1 MIKMQLIALKTIV
14 YCELRRFL
22 RVWPQ
27 SLMPPVIT
35 MVLYFIVFGKFI
47 GSQLHN
53 IHGVSY
59 MQFIVPGIIMMSI
72 IMNAYNNTV
81 FSFFISRF
89 HKSIEE
95 ILVAPV
101 NHHTILLGYAF
112 GGVARGVLTG
122 VLVTISSLFFTHF
135 IPHNIFLVFL
145 STILAS
151 LFFSLAGFTNAIFAK
166 KFDDVSIV
174 PTFILMPLTY
184 LGGVFYSIKQL
195 PDAWQIV
202 SYFNPILYIIST
214 FRYGFL
220 GIHGVG
226 LVYGFTIL
234 CLFVLGIYSLNIYL
248 LKKGVG
254 IRS

>member
-81 FSFFISRF
+81 FSFFW
-89 HKSIEE
+89 
-95 ILVAPV
+95 L
-101 NHHTILLGYAF
+101 
-112 GGVARGVLTG
+112 
-122 VLVTISSLFFTHF
+122 
-135 IPHNIFLVFL
+135 
-145 STILAS
+145 
-151 LFFSLAGFTNAIFAK
+151 
-166 KFDDVSIV
+166 
-174 PTFILMPLTY
+174 
-184 LGGVFYSIKQL
+184 Q
-195 PDAWQIV
+195 
-202 SYFNPILYIIST
+202 
-214 FRYGFL
+214 
-220 GIHGVG
+220 
-226 LVYGFTIL
+226 
-234 CLFVLGIYSLNIYL
+234 
-248 LKKGVG
+248 
-254 IRS
+254 

>member
-1 MIKMQLIALKTIV
+1 MKTQFLALKTIS

-35 MVLYFIVFGKFI
+35 MILYFIVFGKFI
-47 GSQLHN
+47 GSQLN
-53 IHGVSY
+53 DMHGVSY

-89 HKSIEE
+89 HRSIEE
-95 ILVAPV
+95 ILVSPV
-101 NHHTILLGYAF
+101 DPHTIVLGYAL
-112 GGVARGVLTG
+112 GGVARGVVTG
-122 VLVTISSLFFTHF
+122 VLVTIASLFFTHF
-135 IPHNIFLVFL
+135 IPHNIFLIFV

-151 LFFSLAGFTNAIFAK
+151 LFFSLAGFTNAVFAK

-174 PTFILMPLTY
+174 PTFVLVPLTY
-184 LGGVFYSIKQL
+184 LGGVFYSIDQL
-195 PDAWQIV
+195 PNFWQVV
-202 SYFNPILYIIST
+202 SYFNPILYIVST

-220 GIHGVG
+220 GIESVG
-226 LVYGFTIL
+226 LEYGFYIL
-234 CLFVLGIYSLNIYL
+234 GLFVVAIYL
-248 LKKGVG
+248 FNIFLVKKGVG
-254 IRS
+254 IRT

>member
-1 MIKMQLIALKTIV
+1 MKKQIKAFNTIV

-35 MVLYFIVFGKFI
+35 MMLYFIVFGKFI
-47 GSQLHN
+47 GSQLN
-53 IHGVSY
+53 GMHGVSY

-81 FSFFISRF
+81 FSFFIARF
-89 HKSIEE
+89 HNSIEE

-101 NHHTILLGYAF
+101 NSHTIVLGYAF
-112 GGVARGVLTG
+112 GGVARGVITG
-122 VLVTISSLFFTHF
+122 FLVTIASLFFTHF
-135 IPHNIFLVFL
+135 IPHNIFLIFA

-151 LFFSLAGFTNAIFAK
+151 LFFSLAGFTNAVFAK

-174 PTFILMPLTY
+174 PTFVLVPLTY
-184 LGGVFYSIKQL
+184 LGGVFYSIEQL
-195 PDAWQIV
+195 PHFWQMV
-202 SYFNPILYIIST
+202 SYFNPILYIVST

-220 GIHGVG
+220 GIQSVG
-226 LVYGFTIL
+226 LEYGFSIL
-234 CLFVLGIYSLNIYL
+234 GLFVVAIYFFNIYL
-248 LKKGVG
+248 IKKGIG
-254 IRS
+254 IRT